1 MSYLSPSSFYS
12 WLSGSKNSQ
21 CDSVD
26 HLSTVNGGLVPLDP
40 TQRVVTTLDDDDE
53 YAVVGL
59 RKLSYAEVVRLEGVK
74 VTPVPRIPNPKGASE
89 ETHSPLVTEAS
100 VNIRAYEALSDF
112 SDEALG
118 DAKYDPIR
126 KSNRRKSFAGK

>member
-21 CDSVD
+21 RDTAEQ
-26 HLSTVNGGLVPLDP
+26 LSTVNGGLVPLDP
-40 TQRVVTTLDDDDE
+40 NQRVVTTLEDDDE
-53 YAVVGL
+53 YAVGAAQAQLRRGRPSRGRQGHARASDPQPQGCHRPSARSSGDRGL
-59 RKLSYAEVVRLEGVK
+59 REPTGVR
-74 VTPVPRIPNPKGASE
+74 GAGG
-89 ETHSPLVTEAS
+89 LF
-100 VNIRAYEALSDF
+100 RQ
-112 SDEALG
+112 ALG